1 MRVLP
6 RCALLTPVSLI
17 CVFQTY
23 FILRNLN
30 VNYTEPLVELSAVH
44 RNHNYIGP
52 GPQVFAVLRTYYG
65 LELASQLMLEK
76 DLHPRMDTIWDE
88 LFEAWHTLP
97 CVCCGCKIY
106 LMVCVF
112 QVYELWKMS
121 EELSNRPYCI
131 ERFMCLAEF
140 AVRDACDRGNSILED
155 VEWEG
160 GRYLA
165 PLSARRKKKRM
176 SHIWEE
182 IDAYVFPFVCVCC
195 GKITLTFDVSYSAV
209 RRMV

>member
-52 GPQVFAVLRTYYG
+52 GPQVFAVLHTYYG
-65 LELASQLMLEK
+65 LELTSQLMLEK

-106 LMVCVF
+106 
-112 QVYELWKMS
+112 
-121 EELSNRPYCI
+121 
-131 ERFMCLAEF
+131 
-140 AVRDACDRGNSILED
+140 
-155 VEWEG
+155 
-160 GRYLA
+160 
-165 PLSARRKKKRM
+165 
-176 SHIWEE
+176 
-182 IDAYVFPFVCVCC
+182 
-195 GKITLTFDVSYSAV
+195 
-209 RRMV
+209 